1 MCRHHCRMT
10 SPAVAPGSGRTLA
23 SAARW
28 RSSTARMTSTQRPS
42 RPPKWWISIRWL
54 VPIAA
59 ASSRRLRSLTPRDA
73 MCSIADSSSRPFGS
87 LPAIAQKCTVWYIMT
102 PPQPVTVSVDVPQP
116 RAAVYD
122 YLDVMANHEAFTD
135 HMLVNWRVSG
145 PATGIGSKANVTSKV
160 GGLSDEAEIE
170 VFEID
175 PGRMIRERSIAAK
188 GKRIAHG
195 TYTLSDL
202 PGGGTRIEFEFALQ
216 KVPAIERPFVPLMR
230 KLVRS
235 GNEKAMQRLA
245 ALLDDQAKL
254 AA

>member
-1 MCRHHCRMT
+1 MT
-10 SPAVAPGSGRTLA
+10 SPPVDPGAGTTSA
-23 SAARW
+23 NAARW
-28 RSSTARMTSTQRPS
+28 RSSTARMTSTHSPW
-42 RPPKWWISIRWL
+42 RPPKWWISMRWL

-59 ASSRRLRSLTPRDA
+59 ANSRRLRSETPRAA
-73 MCSIADSSSRPFGS
+73 MCSIAASSSRPLGS

-175 PGRMIRERSIAAK
+175 QGRMIRERSIAAK

-202 PGGGTRIEFEFALQ
+202 PDGGTHIEFEFALQ
-216 KVPAIERPFVPLMR
+216 KVPAMERPLVPLMR
-230 KLVRS
+230 KMVRK
-235 GNEKAMQRLA
+235 GNERAMERLA
-245 ALLDDQAKL
+245 ALLADGQAQR